1 MNTPRRRPLSV
12 GPIRAFE
19 AVSRHL
25 SFRAAA
31 DELSLTQS
39 AISRQIQSLEEDM
52 GATLLLRGTRKV
64 ELTAEGAMFLRALA
78 PSLARIDASVQQVR
92 QSLGRRMVNVNTFA
106 SFASLWLIPQM
117 EAFQREH
124 PEMDIRVSATD
135 VIVNTTDPEFD
146 LILRYTGRH
155 KAPPEAQRLF
165 GEVVTPVI
173 SPWLAEQIRQGQ
185 APPLSKPEHLSQ
197 YTLTEE
203 DDDRPSAGYLSWR
216 HWLEQQGAPDVQP
229 RRWLYLNF
237 TYQQVQS
244 ALAGQGVALARLPL
258 VAEQLQRGDLVEP
271 FGPEGRLA
279 TPLAYWLIT
288 PANSRA
294 RKEVDEFCR
303 WVEARAAQ
311 TRLALGEAS

>member
-1 MNTPRRRPLSV
+1 MAVAALFDVDGTLLARNTAPAYMSHLRRTGQARRRDLARTFYYLLWYKLGLLDV
-12 GPIRAFE
+12 RRA
-19 AVSRHL
+19 
-25 SFRAAA
+25 
-31 DELSLTQS
+31 
-39 AISRQIQSLEEDM
+39 LEVTMEFV
-52 GATLLLRGTRKV
+52 RGRD
-64 ELTAEGAMFLRALA
+64 EGAMRADCLA
-78 PSLARIDASVQQVR
+78 WYQEAVR
-92 QSLGRRMVNVNTFA
+92 QWIF
-106 SFASLWLIPQM
+106 
-117 EAFQREH
+117 
-124 PEMDIRVSATD
+124 PEMAALVAAHRREGHVVALLTSATRYLAE
-135 VIVNTTDPEFD
+135 PLAAD
-146 LILRYTGRH
+146 LGIEHLLVTQLVVRDGR
-155 KAPPEAQRLF
+155 F
-165 GEVVTPVI
+165 TGEVVTPVI